1 MAAFWAPR
9 FARFAAWFAETE
21 RGRRAGLERI
31 IAEVD
36 GAMVLK
42 GPAGPF
48 TLKARADRIDAGAAG
63 LVITDYKTAAGLAPL
78 ARRAEQGEAPQLPL
92 EAAIAA
98 AGGFTGLPAQPVTAL
113 RYISASG
120 GEPAGQQIDLNGGDM
135 AALARRAHEGLTR
148 LIDRF
153 DRAETPYRALRRARF
168 TYKYDD
174 YAHLARVAEW
184 SAETTEEE

>member
-1 MAAFWAPR
+1 
-9 FARFAAWFAETE
+9 
-21 RGRRAGLERI
+21 
-31 IAEVD
+31 
-36 GAMVLK
+36 MVLG

-48 TLKARADRIDAGAAG
+48 TLKARADRIDTGAAA
-63 LVITDYKTAAGLAPL
+63 LTITDYKTAAGIAELK
-78 ARRAEQGEAPQLPL
+78 RRAEQGTAPQLPL

-98 AGGFTGLPAQPVTAL
+98 AGGFTRVTARPVTAL

-120 GEPAGQQIDLNGGDM
+120 GEPAGQQVDLNGGDL
-135 AALARRAHEGLTR
+135 AALARRAQEGLAR
-148 LIDRF
+148 LIERF